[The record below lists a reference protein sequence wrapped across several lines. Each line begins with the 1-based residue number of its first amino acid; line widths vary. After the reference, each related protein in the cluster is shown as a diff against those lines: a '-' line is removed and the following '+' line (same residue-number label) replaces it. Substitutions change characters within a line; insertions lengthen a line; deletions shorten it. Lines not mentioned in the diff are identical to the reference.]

1 MQTFIKLLLLLT
13 VLSVQSAFSQSSSA
27 DSLAYT
33 RSLERSRAYLSDT
46 LIAGLNLYNGIEH
59 PNYFRSIKGIAYLDT
74 DQLVEGSVMYDGAWY
89 KVPMLYDLYSD
100 KVVIVHYGQFF
111 KLSLINEKVGQ
122 FILHNRQFR
131 YLPNEG
137 TGNSRPLGLCE
148 VLFEGD
154 SVALF
159 AKRRKLLNE
168 RPGHQVIEREFIVN
182 DQYYLKHR
190 GAFHLIRSKGDMYAL
205 MNDKKKEVVAELRRS
220 KVKFKKNKEKA
231 LIIAS
236 RIYDE
241 KI

>member
-1 MQTFIKLLLLLT
+1 MGVHSAYAQADMYGSSLYERALL
-13 VLSVQSAFSQSSSA
+13 
-27 DSLAYT
+27 
-33 RSLERSRAYLSDT
+33 RSRNYLSEILLRD
-46 LIAGLNLYNGIEH
+46 LYLYNGIEH
-59 PNYFRSIKGIAYLDT
+59 PGYLRTIKGIAYLND
-74 DQLVEGSVMYDGAWY
+74 DQMTEGQVQYNEVWY
-89 KVPMLYDLYSD
+89 TLPMVYDLYAD
-100 KVVIVHYGQFF
+100 KLVIMHHDNSFR
-111 KLSLINEKVGQ
+111 LSLINEKVSQ

-168 RPGHQVIEREFIVN
+168 QPGHQVIEREFIVS

-220 KVKFKKNKEKA
+220 KVKFKKNREKA